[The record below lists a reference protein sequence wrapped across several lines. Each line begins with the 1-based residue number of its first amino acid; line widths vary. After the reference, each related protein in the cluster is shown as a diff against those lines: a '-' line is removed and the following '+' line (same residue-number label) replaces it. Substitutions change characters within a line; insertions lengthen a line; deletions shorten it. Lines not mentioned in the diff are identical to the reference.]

1 MYVIGTGTGEPLE
14 FVDMIVVGTRVA
26 PIAGSTDDGS
36 TITMVTGTGI
46 GEPLGTGLRDI
57 ETTVITI
64 GGMPGLMIGAA
75 EIGTNTGRTGA
86 DEDGAGDDADAG
98 EIEAG
103 GETASIGTEGLTTG
117 TEGLITNT
125 GGILELGVMLE
136 VETIKLEATLE
147 LGMMDGL
154 EMTLE
159 VGTML
164 ELGMTIELGT
174 TLELGIMLEL
184 E

>member
-1 MYVIGTGTGEPLE
+1 MGTGTGEPLE
-14 FVDMIVVGTRVA
+14 FVDMIVVGTSVA

-36 TITMVTGTGI
+36 TITMVTGIGT
-46 GEPLGTGLRDI
+46 GEPLGTGLREI
-57 ETTVITI
+57 ETTVITT
-64 GGMPGLMIGAA
+64 GGIAGLMIGAA
-75 EIGTNTGRTGA
+75 EIGTNTGRMGGN
-86 DEDGAGDDADAG
+86 EDGAKDTDAG

-117 TEGLITNT
+117 TEGLITGTEGLTTNT
-125 GGILELGVMLE
+125 GGM
-136 VETIKLEATLE
+136 LE
-147 LGMMDGL
+147 LGMIL
-154 EMTLE
+154 EAEIIKLGATLE

-164 ELGMTIELGT
+164 EMGT